1 MKLVKRVVLMLTLVF
16 SMIML
21 VSCGVK
27 PDATVKNFFD
37 AAKKTDF
44 GSMSNYMKKNGS
56 QGDLKFDD
64 KDQEK
69 IVKSVFSKVSYEVVS
84 STVDGDKATVK
95 TKVTSVD
102 LPKIYAKTVSDLM
115 PSLMASELA
124 GKNEDA
130 KNQVMQTFINSI
142 NAPNVAKTTTEV
154 DIKLAKDSSKGW
166 LIEPNDNLMNAMTG
180 NIEKAFSQEK

>member
-1 MKLVKRVVLMLTLVF
+1 MKLVKRAALMLTLVF
-16 SMIML
+16 SMVML
-21 VSCGVK
+21 VSCGPK

-44 GSMSNYMKKNGS
+44 SSMANCMKKSGNK
-56 QGDLKFDD
+56 GDLKFDD
-64 KDQEK
+64 KDQET

-102 LPKIYAKTVSDLM
+102 LPKIYSKTVSDLM

-130 KNQVMQTFINSI
+130 KTQIMQTFINSI
-142 NAPNVAKTTTEV
+142 NSPKVDKTTTEV
-154 DIKLAKDSSKGW
+154 DIKLVKDSSKGW
-166 LIEPNDNLMNAMTG
+166 LIEPNDDLMNAMSG
-180 NIEKAFSQEK
+180 NMEKAFSQEK